1 MNYCYKREFE
11 LLESFLDAAG
21 DPVDITNIDIE
32 IVYYTSG
39 WERYTVSIL
48 IALGL
53 LFLIYLLLKRYK
65 IL

>member
-1 MNYCYKREFE
+1 MNYYYKSEFE

-32 IVYYTSG
+32 IVYYTPG
-39 WERYTVSIL
+39 WVYPVSIL

-53 LFLIYLLLKRYK
+53 LILIYLLLKRYK